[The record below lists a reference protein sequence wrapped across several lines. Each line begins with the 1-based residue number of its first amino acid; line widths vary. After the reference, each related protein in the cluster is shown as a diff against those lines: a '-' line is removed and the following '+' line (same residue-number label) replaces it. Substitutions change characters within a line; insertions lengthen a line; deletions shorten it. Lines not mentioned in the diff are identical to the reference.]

1 MFMEEGR
8 TAFSLFAPHAAQ
20 LLAQSAY
27 VRRNTALSHPLVV
40 VDEAQDTG
48 DDAWT
53 CVSMLAAH
61 VQIICLADLEQQI
74 FDYLPGGP
82 ERVVAIRNALAPL
95 EIDLGAENH
104 RSPDTEILAFA
115 NDILT
120 ASVSADAILI
130 SS

>member
-1 MFMEEGR
+1 MSR
-8 TAFSLFAPHAAQ
+8 S
-20 LLAQSAY
+20 SAWLIWNSKY
-27 VRRNTALSHPLVV
+27 STTY
-40 VDEAQDTG
+40 Q
-48 DDAWT
+48 
-53 CVSMLAAH
+53 
-61 VQIICLADLEQQI
+61 
-74 FDYLPGGP
+74 GGP